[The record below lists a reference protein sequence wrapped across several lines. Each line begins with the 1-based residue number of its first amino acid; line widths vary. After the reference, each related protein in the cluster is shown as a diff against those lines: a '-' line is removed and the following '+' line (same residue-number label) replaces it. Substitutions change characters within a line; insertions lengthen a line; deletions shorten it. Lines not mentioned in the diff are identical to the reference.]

1 MKADVP
7 SADKPPSAG
16 RPRDPRIDAAI
27 LRATADLL
35 VEIGYP
41 NVTMAAVAER
51 AGTTK
56 TALYRRWSSKAELI
70 HEAVFPVTPT
80 AIDTPPGDIA
90 ADLRAMVAAARDV
103 FTSPVVAA
111 ALPGLIS
118 DVSADPALL
127 ARVSARFT
135 DLFDAVRSRLRDAVE
150 RGEVREDVDPDGL
163 VHLIG
168 GATMLAMLQSP
179 EYLAS
184 PAWVDSTT
192 SILLHGVIT

>member
-1 MKADVP
+1 
-7 SADKPPSAG
+7 
-16 RPRDPRIDAAI
+16 
-27 LRATADLL
+27 
-35 VEIGYP
+35 
-41 NVTMAAVAER
+41 MAAVAER

-70 HEAVFPVTPT
+70 HEAVFPVAPT

-90 ADLRAMVAAARDV
+90 ADLRAMVTAARDV

-127 ARVSARFT
+127 GRVSARFT
-135 DLFDAVRSRLRDAVE
+135 GLFDAVRSRLHDAVE

-168 GATMLAMLQSP
+168 GATMLAMLQAP
-179 EYLAS
+179 DYLAS

-192 SILLHGVIT
+192 SILLHGVVA